1 MNERGTRSASSPES
15 IAAILSALVG
25 VAIIATS
32 ALALQGTVAPG
43 PSPSPSAAAS
53 AQPTMDPQIRNA
65 LVTALAVNQSL
76 VARAEQL
83 DAAAGV
89 EAPQAPDLAALLRAV
104 NADLTAGDAAAN
116 RLVLA
121 DDTADLGEDLL
132 TYYRAVLARNNETL
146 GTSIRNV
153 GAYVEGARAI
163 SAMLADLPLLSQR
176 ITDALARRDV
186 PSEPPSEAPSA
197 PPTPQPTPAPATPPP
212 AATASPA
219 SPGSP
224 GPEVSASPVAGGPNL
239 VANGDFE
246 AGAGSWQVRLEPP
259 AQAAFT
265 VEAGAGLDRSQA
277 ARVDISVGSQARAG
291 VSLISAPFE
300 LQRGS
305 IYVIEVWA
313 RSAEPREVRL
323 SLTDAEGLTTA
334 ARNFAIAQAWS
345 KLTFDVTQLLAGPAV
360 VLSIDLGRSDATV
373 WFDNASVRALGS

>member
-1 MNERGTRSASSPES
+1 MNERGARSASSPES
-15 IAAILSALVG
+15 IAAILSAVVG

-186 PSEPPSEAPSA
+186 PSEPPSAS
-197 PPTPQPTPAPATPPP
+197 PTPQPTPAPATPPP
-212 AATASPA
+212 AVTASPPP
-219 SPGSP
+219 PGSP
-224 GPEVSASPVAGGPNL
+224 DPAVSASPVAGGPNL

-265 VEAGAGLDRSQA
+265 VEAGAGLDRTQA

-323 SLTDAEGLTTA
+323 SLTDEEGLTTA